1 MPTFSYKGY
10 DFEVDHTPTEEEFQ
24 QMSAHVD
31 TLPPKGAKSP
41 GYESQI
47 PGQNP
52 NVSSKTY
59 VEPSFLKKVWAGAEA
74 GVANME
80 ASVNTLAG
88 AASMVPGALAFG
100 TNLADKAIHEGRLL
114 TPKEGE
120 EAFQGGANIIM
131 GPRMARTSPLG
142 KEYTEKFGKG
152 INELIPLAGLHGAFP
167 AMKVGEATNAMK
179 ARFSKGKEVAK
190 GIDHE
195 ALAQE
200 IIKPPEK
207 PAGEIPN
214 LKATE
219 GPDGQMALFDIPEE
233 GRMPNPYEAVTGD
246 WRIDENGIPIKVDL
260 SMEAAN
266 LENARQRNLWGDELP
281 RKHEQEAVPL
291 TEAIDSMQRL
301 DRKGAFNKTKLGHE
315 LEAPGELKAAAMI
328 AEIERA
334 SGDSILAT
342 DARSF
347 NERTR
352 RQGGGVLMEDRVKP
366 EIRKTENGYEAVVDG
381 KVVGKLSS
389 NITPEQGRR
398 IQEPASIDFVGVD
411 KEFKG
416 KGGGSALYEAWSKDH
431 AGEVVPSGKTSPAA
445 WNLWKNK
452 YPEKVDHFV
461 KQEAQRIREGAPSDL
476 VIGNITDPQIAQRVM
491 EAAQS
496 PRFVPKGQRGGIRVD
511 YSKRKEAKVLKNIP
525 GIKENLGDI
534 LPDQRPT
541 EQFLKEEASTPDVSQ
556 NLLQKGIN
564 MLTKGGVYQSIKT
577 GNPLIKR
584 VTDRFLDA
592 DRKSKAQIAS
602 IVHDTLAPLA
612 RDMSKSEKA
621 DVWAAQL
628 IAEKAKTPLT
638 EEVMRKTGFN
648 DKQVKWVLTHDA
660 VMKSM
665 FEKMT
670 EASKASGVK
679 PVPPAV
685 AYVASRAHGDFRKL
699 VYDKEGDIVGI
710 LGAKTRMGLASDV
723 KKLKE
728 RNPDYTIGEERYF
741 GGGSKGG
748 TAEGFNQMLE
758 FLAGNDPKIKE
769 FVTHVNDMMSK
780 DAYDYMNAKSHTKFK
795 KGIFGMDGKKPFE
808 DAVKNAEEGMQ
819 GTIHYAEK
827 MIKWAEL
834 SKAVADTKPLLKMDN
849 ELKMPNAKAW
859 SEEYIQQAL
868 GNNPTEVGRAIENVF
883 STMGKSSGIGVT
895 VPAKIT
901 SAAKRVVNGLL
912 LGNINIGFLAANLLQ
927 PYKSMPEMMSFL
939 KGRGLEKSWDA
950 GTGYRYL
957 SSALMTIFKDEAG
970 SALKPYE
977 RDALK
982 YAKDNHVYSS
992 DLFETSN
999 TTTKDIGHYWDKATQ
1014 VGATTVEM
1022 HTRQMTFLAYVEM
1035 LHDNG
1040 LTKADGMYEAAHK
1053 LTDIQMNN
1061 YSSMEAPRAYM
1072 ALGGIGKTAYNLMSY
1087 KHNELSRLAML
1098 TKEISR
1104 HGNSAPLVANIVS
1117 SVAFAGVMGTI
1128 LYSEAD
1134 WFTKQISKLMGKPT
1148 SLTKVLMDHPEI
1160 SDSIKY
1166 GMGSTLGVD
1175 MTSRLGLGPL
1185 APGSGHVIDAVMP
1198 GSSKLVNIGKTGA
1211 ELVTHPSEYNL
1222 KNFVR
1227 EATPS
1232 SVSGVLDRAWFSP
1245 KNAKGEEMSLNRNK
1259 VQANAVRN
1267 DLDKLWKSIG
1277 MTGIH
1282 EAKQKAYDYEA
1293 SSIDRVYGDIRK
1305 SIIDN
1310 AAKQLFTSGR
1320 VPADF
1325 AQKYIQAQGD
1335 PASLEREVTNMA
1347 MEQHVPAHTLALMKN
1362 AMSSSL
1368 TAVHRTM
1375 RLTGRE

>member
-31 TLPPKGAKSP
+31 TLPPKGAKSQ

-52 NVSSKTY
+52 NVSSESY
-59 VEPSFLKKVWAGAEA
+59 VEPSLLEKAGAGIEA
-74 GVANME
+74 G
-80 ASVNTLAG
+80 VNTLAG

-100 TNLADKAIHEGRLL
+100 TNLADKAIQEGRLL

-131 GPRMARTSPLG
+131 DPLMARTSPLG
-142 KEYTEKFGKG
+142 KEYTEKIGKG

-179 ARFSKGKEVAK
+179 ARFSKGKEVSK

-207 PAGEIPN
+207 STEEIPN

-411 KEFKG
+411 KEYKG
-416 KGGGSALYEAWSKDH
+416 KGVGSALYEAWSKDH

-525 GIKENLGDI
+525 GIKEKLGDI

-541 EQFLKEEASTPDVSQ
+541 EQFLKEEASTLDVSQ

-592 DRKSKAQIAS
+592 DRKAKAQIAS

-612 RDMSKSEKA
+612 RDMSKAEKA

-628 IAEKAKTPLT
+628 AAEKAKTPLT

-648 DKQVKWVLTHDA
+648 DKQIKWVTTHDA
-660 VMKSM
+660 VMKLM

-679 PVPPAV
+679 PVSPAV

-883 STMGKSSGIGVT
+883 STIGKSSGIGVT
-895 VPAKIT
+895 VPAKVT
-901 SAAKRVVNGLL
+901 SAAKRIVNGLL

-957 SSALMTIFKDEAG
+957 SSALMTIFKDEAK
-970 SALKPYE
+970 ATLKPYE
-977 RDALK
+977 REALK

-999 TTTKDIGHYWDKATQ
+999 KTTKDIGHYWDKATQ

-1198 GSSKLVNIGKTGA
+1198 GASKLVNIGKTGA
-1211 ELVTHPSEYNL
+1211 ELATHPSEYNL

-1227 EATPS
+1227 EASPS

-1259 VQANAVRN
+1259 VKVNAVRN

-1277 MTGIH
+1277 MTGIN

-1293 SSIDRVYGDIRK
+1293 SSIDRVYGDMRK

-1310 AAKQLFTSGR
+1310 AAKQMFTSGR

-1335 PASLEREVTNMA
+1335 PASLEREITNMA